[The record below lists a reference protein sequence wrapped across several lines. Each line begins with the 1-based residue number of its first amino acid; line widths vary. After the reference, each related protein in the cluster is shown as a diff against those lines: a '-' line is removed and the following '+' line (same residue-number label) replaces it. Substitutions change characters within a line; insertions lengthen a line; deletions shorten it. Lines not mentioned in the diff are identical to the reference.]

1 MKEFLTIHF
10 IQVLTNKIMSRL
22 IENIKRLAGMVK
34 NETKSGGNT
43 AVRIGGLF
51 EEIAAELEEKYDKT
65 ESNQQATEHNTD
77 AGAHKNIQERIDT
90 VLNDLKRDKLDKTGD
105 GSDVCVVFD
114 EAVERGNVS
123 SGDTLSGLWGKVRKW
138 FAGLQAVAFSGRTAD
153 LIDDTDHRLTTD
165 TEKARWN
172 DTYTRKETDDKDAEA
187 LRIAKEYAGSQV
199 SNLGNDVYRKEET
212 YNRGEINTLDAGI
225 LALAKEYARQLRNDL
240 VNGAGEAMDTLFEL
254 SNALNNDPNFATTIM
269 ALIAGKADSWHTHTK
284 DQITN
289 FPTSLPASDV
299 SAWAKQPN
307 KPSYTPSEIG
317 AATANH
323 NHAGVYQPAG
333 NYAPS
338 NHNHD
343 SAYQPKGS
351 YATANH
357 GHNAS
362 AITEETNKRFMT
374 DAERSKLA
382 GIETGANKYVHPNNS
397 TTRHVTDAEKEKW
410 NSAASLAFMPGTN
423 GYAKIGTFMIVWGK
437 ALNVPGNSNTKVSF
451 ASAFTTCY
459 NVHIT
464 METTSVNN
472 SEEIG
477 VNNVTNTGFT
487 ICNGEGQKCNI
498 FFVAFGYKV

>member
-1 MKEFLTIHF
+1 
-10 IQVLTNKIMSRL
+10 MSRL

-172 DTYTRKETDDKDAEA
+172 NTYTQQETDNKDAEV
-187 LRIAKEYAGSQV
+187 LRAAKEHA
-199 SNLGNDVYRKEET
+199 NTEAETLGLNVYRKNET
-212 YNRGEINTLDAGI
+212 YNRGEINTLNDGI
-225 LALAKEYARQLRNDL
+225 LALAKEYARQLRHDL

-269 ALIAGKADSWHTHTK
+269 ALINGKADSWHTHTK

-289 FPTSLPASDV
+289 FPTSMPASDV
-299 SAWAKQPN
+299 HLWAKQST
-307 KPSYTPSEIG
+307 KPSYTAAEVG
-317 AATANH
+317 AAS
-323 NHAGVYQPAG
+323 AG
-333 NYAPS
+333 
-338 NHNHD
+338 HNHD
-343 SAYQPKGS
+343 TAYQPKGS
-351 YATANH
+351 YAALNHNHDAAYAAKTHTHTADQV
-357 GHNAS
+357 S
-362 AITEETNKRFMT
+362 DTSNKVMMT
-374 DAERSKLA
+374 ATERSKLA
-382 GIETGANKYVHPNNS
+382 GLKSIIVSKNI
-397 TTRHVTDAEKEKW
+397 
-410 NSAASLAFMPGTN
+410 N
-423 GYAKIGTFMIVWGK
+423 GYVKIGGIMIQWGRNN
-437 ALNVPGNSNTKVSF
+437 ALSKSNTTVSYPLPF
-451 ASAFTTCY
+451 SSVYSVVITAEDS
-459 NVHIT
+459 NVDQNK
-464 METTSVNN
+464 SLVA
-472 SEEIG
+472 
-477 VNNVTNTGFT
+477 
-487 ICNGEGQKCNI
+487 CNI
-498 FFVAFGYKV
+498 SNNNFQINNTEKSHYYCRWIAIGSY